1 MPTFPKQEKL
11 CGQLRI
17 AALYKEGRR
26 FVAFPLRVTIKKSA
40 GTGAENP
47 LCKVLI
53 WAPKS
58 LFKHA
63 VDRNHLRRL
72 IREAYRLEKE
82 PLEAYCETQPCTI
95 ELAFNYMDKEVHD
108 FETIRRAVRK
118 AIKKITNEP
127 VAPIDNPAL

>member
-1 MPTFPKQEKL
+1 MPATFPKQEKL

-26 FVAFPLRVTIKKSA
+26 FVCFPLRVTVKREE
-40 GTGAENP
+40 GEGV
-47 LCKVLI
+47 KVLI

-72 IREAYRLEKE
+72 MREAYRLEKE
-82 PLEAYCETQPCTI
+82 PLEAYCRHHQCAMQV
-95 ELAFNYMDKEVHD
+95 AFNYMDKELHD
-108 FETIRRAVRK
+108 FATVRRAVHK
-118 AIKKITNEP
+118 AIKKLTSD
-127 VAPIDNPAL
+127 AQ